1 MFALI
6 KREIEDNI
14 PIFAISVLVAAIFTG
29 TIIYSVTTRQAHQ
42 VSPRGISN
50 TMVVALIF
58 HLPIC
63 LFSIA
68 AAMGAAQMYLDKNKK
83 ISAFLST
90 LTTTRR
96 RIFVAKI
103 IAGVFGILLAIVP
116 IALTN
121 AVLLQI
127 FHVAPVSHMYM
138 SFFARLFLFLFLAS
152 FTCYAFG
159 LQMGCSPNRFRPI
172 LGTLGAV
179 ILLAVPA
186 SVLIIKGLG
195 VQSAV
200 ILLVLTFASLT
211 RTWNTFMSTSL

>member
-6 KREIEDNI
+6 KREIDDNI
-14 PIFAISVLVAAIFTG
+14 PIFAISALIAAIFAG
-29 TIIYSVTTRQAHQ
+29 KIIYSVTTRQAHQ

-50 TMVVALIF
+50 TMVVASILY
-58 HLPIC
+58 LPIC
-63 LFSIA
+63 LFSIS

-103 IAGVFGILLAIVP
+103 IAGVFAILLAIVP

-127 FHVAPVSHMYM
+127 YHVAPVSHMYM
-138 SFFARLFLFLFLAS
+138 SFFAKLFLFLLLAS
-152 FTCYAFG
+152 LTCYAFG
-159 LQMGCSPNRFRPI
+159 LQMGWGANRFRPI

-186 SVLIIKGLG
+186 SVLIMKGFGLH
-195 VQSAV
+195 SAV

-211 RTWNTFMSTSL
+211 RTWHTFMSTPL